1 MVNGVKFNEIIYAI
15 DSIIG
20 RSTHS
25 ELRKIN
31 VRAAIRTSLSEKD
44 MELKEN
50 NDYLLVRKL
59 MSINESHANQIK
71 IIKSV
76 LIEADELEEKYT
88 GGDEEGFK

>member
-1 MVNGVKFNEIIYAI
+1 
-15 DSIIG
+15 
-20 RSTHS
+20 
-25 ELRKIN
+25 
-31 VRAAIRTSLSEKD
+31 
-44 MELKEN
+44 
-50 NDYLLVRKL
+50 